1 MSKPREKL
9 LRAFCK
15 ENYKLDIIEQ
25 QELWKRWKKKVSWVK
40 LTTWVKGKFYRFIL
54 TKKINFTLLII
65 FFYLFSFSYS
75 QANFKEKL
83 IDKLKTTNT
92 LSFDFIQIIGKK
104 KEIGN
109 CHIKYPLFM
118 KCEYPKKK
126 KSIIVNGKKFA
137 IIKRRYKKIY
147 YYPLKKTPLFYLLKK
162 ENILDLIQNYE
173 PTVIDTNTIEYE
185 LVWDNS
191 NKLKIFFDKDSLDF
205 LGWKTTDAYANEVSF
220 FLKNI
225 KVNITIENK
234 IFKIPQIE
242 DL

>member
-1 MSKPREKL
+1 M
-9 LRAFCK
+9 
-15 ENYKLDIIEQ
+15 
-25 QELWKRWKKKVSWVK
+25 
-40 LTTWVKGKFYRFIL
+40 

-173 PTVIDTNTIEYE
+173 PTVIDTHTIEYE
-185 LVWDNS
+185 LVWNNS

-205 LGWKTTDAYANEVSF
+205 LGWKTTDAYSNEVSF

-234 IFKIPQIE
+234 IFTIPQIE

>member
-1 MSKPREKL
+1 M
-9 LRAFCK
+9 
-15 ENYKLDIIEQ
+15 
-25 QELWKRWKKKVSWVK
+25 
-40 LTTWVKGKFYRFIL
+40 

-65 FFYLFSFSYS
+65 FFYLFSCSYS

-118 KCEYPKKK
+118 KCEYPHK
-126 KSIIVNGKKFA
+126 KSIIANGKKLA

-147 YYPLKKTPLFYLLKK
+147 YYPLKKTPLFFLLKK
-162 ENILDLIQNYE
+162 ENILDLIENYE
-173 PTVIDTNTIEYE
+173 PTIIDTNTIEYE
-185 LVWDNS
+185 LVGDNS
-191 NKLKIFFDKDSLDF
+191 NKLKIFFDKVSLDF
-205 LGWKTTDAYANEVSF
+205 LGWKTTDAYSNEVSF
-220 FLKNI
+220 FIKNI
-225 KVNITIENK
+225 KVNIIIENK

>member
-1 MSKPREKL
+1 M
-9 LRAFCK
+9 
-15 ENYKLDIIEQ
+15 
-25 QELWKRWKKKVSWVK
+25 
-40 LTTWVKGKFYRFIL
+40 

-126 KSIIVNGKKFA
+126 KSIIANGKKFA

-147 YYPLKKTPLFYLLKK
+147 YYPLKKTPLFFILKK

-173 PTVIDTNTIEYE
+173 PTVIDTHTIEYE
-185 LVWDNS
+185 LVWNNS

-205 LGWKTTDAYANEVSF
+205 LGWKTTDAYSNEVSF

-234 IFKIPQIE
+234 IFTIPQIE